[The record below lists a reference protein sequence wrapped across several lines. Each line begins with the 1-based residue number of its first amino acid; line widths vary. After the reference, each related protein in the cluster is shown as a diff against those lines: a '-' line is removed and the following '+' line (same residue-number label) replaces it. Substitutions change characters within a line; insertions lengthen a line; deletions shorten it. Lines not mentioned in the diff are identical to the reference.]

1 MTNES
6 PDYEAPAILDL
17 EDESEFAVSPH
28 LTIGSGMHYG

>member
-17 EDESEFAVSPH
+17 EDESEFAVAPGF
-28 LTIGSGMHYG
+28 IGSGQTY